1 MSILITGGAG
11 YIGSHTTVE
20 LLNAGFDVVLADD
33 FSNSSP
39 AVLERLE
46 KITGKKFPF
55 YQGSILD
62 TDFLDKVFTNED
74 IELVIHFAAFKAVG
88 ESVQK
93 PLKYYKNNISGTITL
108 LEKMKEYDV
117 KNIVFSSSA
126 TVYGTNNP
134 SPMTEDMPTSAI
146 NPYGYTKLMMERIL
160 TVNFLS
166 LMSLVMIIRL
176 RMVQVSVTTFT
187 FLTWHQVTWLPS
199 NII

>member
-20 LLNAGFDVVLADD
+20 LLNASFDVVLVDD

-117 KNIVFSSSA
+117 KNIVCLQPFGCLPNHIVGKGMVKELRRQYKGANIAPIDYDPGSS
-126 TVYGTNNP
+126 
-134 SPMTEDMPTSAI
+134 E
-146 NPYGYTKLMMERIL
+146 
-160 TVNFLS
+160 VNQLNR
-166 LMSLVMIIRL
+166 IRL
-176 RMVQVSVTTFT
+176 IMTTAKKMQKT
-187 FLTWHQVTWLPS
+187 KV
-199 NII
+199 NA